1 MQRLTTSL
9 LVIGALCTGAS
20 ARADVAP
27 PHINVAPVGAKKAAK
42 KGPEKPILVSAEARA
57 KATAYTDG
65 KSHYL
70 VVVPDERS
78 VVRLYYG
85 DGKRLFRVPIEGHGM
100 ASGWDFQD
108 PRFMNKTANPDFRGI
123 DWRLMSAAK
132 QDDAKKTLEVRCGE
146 RTATFTRVAE
156 AAERALIDG
165 ASYEQTLR
173 RFRPYA
179 LARDNTGV
187 YYYVDRGYDEED
199 PTAPK
204 NFRLFV
210 GQRGNLKQQKMT
222 NVVSDSQGDIFSTKT
237 GDLRLVLS
245 KTESEWVESGKSRKL
260 LWVEPMQN
268 LHMIF
273 TELGVYIGERLG
285 TPCDDL

>member
-1 MQRLTTSL
+1 MRRAAPATRVAAPTS
-9 LVIGALCTGAS
+9 T
-20 ARADVAP
+20 
-27 PHINVAPVGAKKAAK
+27 AA
-42 KGPEKPILVSAEARA
+42 
-57 KATAYTDG
+57 
-65 KSHYL
+65 
-70 VVVPDERS
+70 
-78 VVRLYYG
+78 
-85 DGKRLFRVPIEGHGM
+85 
-100 ASGWDFQD
+100 
-108 PRFMNKTANPDFRGI
+108 
-123 DWRLMSAAK
+123 
-132 QDDAKKTLEVRCGE
+132 
-146 RTATFTRVAE
+146 TRVAE

-237 GDLRLVLS
+237 GSLRLILN
-245 KTESEWVESGKSRKL
+245 KNESSWVEGKKQTKL
-260 LWVEPMQN
+260 VIVPVEDNLPM
-268 LHMIF
+268 IYG
-273 TELGVYIGERLG
+273 ELGVYSGERLG
-285 TPCDDL
+285 TPCDDF